1 MNRFFIFAFFTLC
14 ITACNENEN
23 DNRASPVAAKYS
35 PAINGAIDSGLLNYY
50 FLSETLVQWDSTKVD
65 SAATI
70 LGESL
75 NQLSQN
81 LDTVTG
87 DTRRTLLEGNV
98 FFNQAANAVQKMLAD
113 GDLTAKRHSFHLVS
127 ENLFAF
133 LDAIEYD
140 HKPVYLQECTMPFND
155 TGRGVWISKTEEK
168 RNPYLGL
175 HHPYYKAGM
184 LECGTLEKKI
194 GVNSKD
200 N

>member
-81 LDTVTG
+81 L
-87 DTRRTLLEGNV
+87 LEGNV

-168 RNPYLGL
+168 RKQYQGL
-175 HHPYYKAGM
+175 HQPY
-184 LECGTLEKKI
+184 
-194 GVNSKD
+194 
-200 N
+200 